1 MIKLLFKNTLIK
13 IKKSFGR
20 YISLFIILTVGFGF
34 FLGLKET
41 SSDIVNSVSKYYN
54 THKLMDFKVVSTM
67 GLTDEDVKAIKL
79 LKGVQNVVPSYSLD
93 VLEGNK
99 AIRVHGLE
107 NSVNTVKLIS
117 GRMPAT
123 SKECIADSKKYKVGD
138 KITID
143 SAVGTKLKNTAFTVV
158 GTVESP
164 LYMDTDYG
172 NTTMGDGKLSSFI
185 FVNKDNFNM
194 GAYTEIY
201 ITAANTK
208 NVASY
213 SQKYDDISGQINN
226 ELVKLKP
233 ERENARYHEIYSS
246 AMDKI
251 NDNQTKLNTEKADAE
266 KKLTDAKVQL
276 DTSKTKIENAKKDI
290 SVKETELQ
298 KKAVDQKSQFQ
309 RAKDKIVSSRNQID
323 AALSSKGISEKE
335 LDTKINELNS
345 AVQSIKEQQGKLPV
359 GSHEYEQLSTQL
371 NQYLD
376 SYKGLI
382 QLQTSINTL
391 NDQEI
396 KLNQGIAV
404 FDTQMD
410 NAKEK
415 ITKGKTQL
423 MENERKLNYGYS
435 EYNKNL
441 SSFNTKISDAQS
453 KLDNVKKDISATEKT
468 KWYIYNR
475 DDILAGYSN
484 LKGATD
490 TITSVA
496 AVFPLFI
503 ILIVML
509 MTSNTMARMI
519 MEERGELGTLASLG
533 FKNTSIVS
541 TYLFYVLSSTVLGT
555 IAGFFIFGNIIPNI
569 IYSTFNEFILPP
581 LIIQHNITNLLL
593 SLAVV
598 IALMTAVTIFFC
610 SKALK
615 QEPAALMQP
624 VPPQNG
630 QRILLEKISFIWKRL
645 SFNSKTTMRNIF
657 RYKQRVLMII
667 VGVAGCTA
675 LLVTGFGI
683 KDSIN
688 GVAEKQYGEIF
699 KYNTLITLKNDTANM
714 GEDLKDLLA
723 EEKVENPLLIKQA
736 AFKAES
742 SNQSLD
748 TYLVVPS
755 DESLFKKYYTLRS
768 QLTGNNIKI
777 DNSGVVITQKLA
789 EVLKI
794 GRGDT
799 IKVKDADNK
808 LYSLKVSDVA
818 ENYMQNY
825 IYISKNLYGKV
836 FGKNIS
842 YNMIAAS
849 YRQNK
854 NVLSKHLLE
863 EEDSIINVT
872 FKDDILQ
879 KAAHGNK
886 NLNNIVVMLVV
897 IASILVIIV
906 LYNLTSI
913 NMSERK
919 REIATLK
926 VLGFNDGE
934 TNQYIYRE
942 TFLLTLISIGAGLL
956 LGIPFHRFVIG
967 AIENNADVYF
977 KNIHTSSFIWSSL
990 IIILVSSIMQ
1000 IVTYFKIKKINMIES
1015 LKSIE

>member
-13 IKKSFGR
+13 IKKSLGR
-20 YISLFIILTVGFGF
+20 YISLFTIVMVGFGF

-41 SSDIVNSVSKYYN
+41 SPDIVNSVDKYYK
-54 THKLMDFKVVSTM
+54 THNLMDFKVVSTM
-67 GLTDEDVKAIKL
+67 GLTDEDVKAIKS
-79 LKGVQNVVPSYSLD
+79 LKGIQNAVPSYSLD
-93 VLEGNK
+93 VLEGDR

-107 NSVNTVKLIS
+107 NSVNTVKLVS

-123 SKECIADSKKYKVGD
+123 DRECIADSKKYKIGD

-143 SAVGTKLKNTAFTVV
+143 SDVGTKLKNTAFTVV
-158 GTVESP
+158 GTIKSP

-172 NTTMGDGKLSSFI
+172 NTTIGDGKLSSFI
-185 FVNKDNFNM
+185 FINKDNFNM
-194 GAYTEIY
+194 DACTEIY
-201 ITAANTK
+201 ITAAHTK
-208 NVASY
+208 NVISY
-213 SQKYDDISGQINN
+213 SQKYDDISEQVNN

-251 NDNQTKLNTEKADAE
+251 NDNQVKLNTEKADGE
-266 KKLTDAKVQL
+266 KKLADAKAQL
-276 DTSKTKIENAKKDI
+276 DTNKTKIENAKKEI
-290 SVKETELQ
+290 AAKEAYLE
-298 KKAVDQKSQFQ
+298 KKAADQKSQFQ
-309 RAKDKIVSSRNQID
+309 SAKYKILSSRNQID

-335 LDTKINELNS
+335 LNAKINELNS
-345 AVQSIKEQQGKLPV
+345 AIRSIKEQQSKLPAD
-359 GSHEYEQLSTQL
+359 SQEYKQLSTQL
-371 NQYLD
+371 NQYWD
-376 SYKGLI
+376 SYNELI

-391 NDQEI
+391 DDQES

-404 FDTQMD
+404 FDSQIGS
-410 NAKEK
+410 ARKEITEGK
-415 ITKGKTQL
+415 IQL
-423 MENERKLNYGYS
+423 VENERKLNYGYS

-441 SSFNTKISDAQS
+441 SYFNVKIADAQS
-453 KLDNVKKDISATEKT
+453 KIDDAKKDISTTEKA
-468 KWYIYNR
+468 KWYIYDRN
-475 DDILAGYSN
+475 DIVAGYSD
-484 LKGATD
+484 LKGVTG

-496 AVFPLFI
+496 AVFPLFV

-509 MTSNTMARMI
+509 MASNTMARMI

-533 FKNTSIVS
+533 FKNSSIVS
-541 TYLFYVLSSTVLGT
+541 TYLLYVLSSTVLGT
-555 IAGFFIFGNIIPNI
+555 IAGFLIFGSIIPNI
-569 IYSTFNEFILPP
+569 IYSTFNKFILPP
-581 LIIQHNITNLLL
+581 LVIQHNMATLLL
-593 SLAVV
+593 ALAV
-598 IALMTAVTIFFC
+598 IISLMTAVTVFFC
-610 SKALK
+610 SKTLK
-615 QEPAALMQP
+615 HQPAILMRS

-630 QRILLEKISFIWKRL
+630 QRILFEKIGFIWNRL

-688 GVAEKQYGEIF
+688 GVAEKQYGDIF
-699 KYNTLITLKNDTANM
+699 KYNTMITLKNETADISGN
-714 GEDLKDLLA
+714 LKNLLTK
-723 EEKVENPLLIKQA
+723 EKVENPLLIRQA

-742 SNQSLD
+742 SDQSLD
-748 TYLVVPS
+748 TYLVVPA
-755 DESLFKKYYTLRS
+755 DESLFKNYYNLRS
-768 QLTGNNIKI
+768 QSTKNSIKI

-799 IKVKDADNK
+799 IKVKDADNN

-825 IYISKNLYGKV
+825 IYISKNLYDKV

-842 YNMIAAS
+842 YNMIITNYS
-849 YRQNK
+849 QNE
-854 NVLSKHLLE
+854 NALSKHLLE
-863 EEDSIINVT
+863 DNSIINVT

-879 KAAHGNK
+879 RAASGNK
-886 NLNNIVVMLVV
+886 NLNNVVALLVV
-897 IASILVIIV
+897 VASMLVIIV

-942 TFLLTLISIGAGLL
+942 TFLLTLISVGVGLL

-977 KNIHTSSFIWSSL
+977 KNIHAVSFIWSSL
-990 IIILVSSIMQ
+990 IIIVVSSAMQ
-1000 IVTYFKIKKINMIES
+1000 LITYFKMKKINMIES
-1015 LKSIE
+1015 LKSVE